1 VSVAWQFVRIALLV
15 AGLGSLLSVAGCGG
29 SVTRAEESGREQSS
43 RRVFHGVA
51 SFYGPGFEGEET
63 ASGRIFDSD
72 EMVAAHRT
80 LPFGT
85 RVRVTNLENERSVVL
100 RIIDRGPYVGRN
112 TIIDVSKGAA
122 RRLGF
127 VKDGRV
133 EVKVEVLGDR

>member
-1 VSVAWQFVRIALLV
+1 MGGVMRVLRFGLLYI
-15 AGLGSLLSVAGCGG
+15 GLLSALFTTGCGKPA
-29 SVTRAEESGREQSS
+29 RAEESAEPQPV
-43 RRVFHGVA
+43 RRVYHGIA
-51 SFYGPGFEGEET
+51 SFYGPGFEGQET

-85 RVRVTNLENERSVVL
+85 RVRVTNLENDRTVVL

-127 VKDGRV
+127 LKDGRV
-133 EVKVEVLGDR
+133 RVRVEVLHDR